1 MNRKIS
7 YTLNKIKKMRERFAD
22 TNMEEKINGL
32 ADEYEKMVLSPNGV
46 RSEILHLINSNISS
60 LGI

>member
-1 MNRKIS
+1 MNRKVS
-7 YTLNKIKKMRERFAD
+7 YTLSKIRKMRERFTG
-22 TNMEEKINGL
+22 TNMEEKINEL